1 MLVVRRRLSITLLGL
16 PLAPLLGRMG
26 AAQAQPAAQARP
38 HKVVI
43 QVSDADPAKWA
54 LALSN
59 ASNIQQ
65 DLGSDQVA
73 IEIVAY
79 GPGIG
84 LLKLESV
91 LGARISEAIAA
102 GVSVQACENTMRTQK
117 RVRDDM
123 LPRIGHVPAGVV
135 QLMKRQNEGYA
146 YIRP

>member
-1 MLVVRRRLSITLLGL
+1 MPLLLRTLSITLMCLL
-16 PLAPLLGRMG
+16 LAPLG
-26 AAQAQPAAQARP
+26 AAQAQSKP
-38 HKVVI
+38 HRVVI

-65 DLGSDQVA
+65 DLGADQVA

>member
-1 MLVVRRRLSITLLGL
+1 MLVVRRRLSITLTGL
-16 PLAPLLGRMG
+16 LLAPLLGRMG
-26 AAQAQPAAQARP
+26 AAQAQPAAHGKP
-38 HKVVI
+38 HRVVI

-54 LALSN
+54 LALNN

-65 DLGSDQVA
+65 DLGADQVA

-102 GVSVQACENTMRTQK
+102 GVSVQACENTMRNQK
-117 RVRDDM
+117 MVQGDM
-123 LPRIGHVPAGVV
+123 LPGIGYVPSGVV
-135 QLMKRQNEGYA
+135 QLMKQQKEGWA

>member
-1 MLVVRRRLSITLLGL
+1 MLVVRRRLSITLTGL
-16 PLAPLLGRMG
+16 LLAPLLGRMG
-26 AAQAQPAAQARP
+26 AARAQPAAHGKP
-38 HKVVI
+38 HRVVI

-54 LALSN
+54 LALNN

-65 DLGSDQVA
+65 DLGADQVA

-91 LGARISEAIAA
+91 LEARISEAIAA
-102 GVSVQACENTMRTQK
+102 GGSVQACENTMRNQK
-117 RVRDDM
+117 MVQGDM
-123 LPRIGHVPAGVV
+123 LPGIGYVPSGVV
-135 QLMKRQNEGYA
+135 QLMKRQKEGWA

>member
-1 MLVVRRRLSITLLGL
+1 MLVVRRRLSITLTGL
-16 PLAPLLGRMG
+16 LLAPLLGRMG
-26 AAQAQPAAQARP
+26 AARAQPAAHGKP
-38 HKVVI
+38 HRVVI

-54 LALSN
+54 LALNN

-65 DLGSDQVA
+65 DLGADQVA

-91 LGARISEAIAA
+91 LEARISEAIAA
-102 GVSVQACENTMRTQK
+102 GGSVQACENTMRNQK
-117 RVRDDM
+117 LVQGDM
-123 LPRIGHVPAGVV
+123 LPGIGYVPSGVV
-135 QLMKRQNEGYA
+135 QLMKRQKEGWA

>member
-1 MLVVRRRLSITLLGL
+1 MLVVRRRLSITLTGL
-16 PLAPLLGRMG
+16 LLAPLLGRMG
-26 AAQAQPAAQARP
+26 AARAQPAAHGKP
-38 HKVVI
+38 HRVVI

-54 LALSN
+54 LALNN

-65 DLGSDQVA
+65 DLGADQVT

-102 GVSVQACENTMRTQK
+102 GVSVQACENTMRNQK
-117 RVRDDM
+117 MVQGDM
-123 LPRIGHVPAGVV
+123 LPGIGYVPSGVV
-135 QLMKRQNEGYA
+135 QLMKRQKEGWA

>member
-1 MLVVRRRLSITLLGL
+1 MPLLLRTLSITLMCLL
-16 PLAPLLGRMG
+16 LAPLG
-26 AAQAQPAAQARP
+26 AAQAQSKP
-38 HKVVI
+38 HRVVI

-65 DLGSDQVA
+65 DLGADQVA

-102 GVSVQACENTMRTQK
+102 GVSMQACENTMRNQK
-117 RVRDDM
+117 LVQGDM
-123 LPRIGHVPAGVV
+123 LPRIGYVPAGVV
-135 QLMKRQNEGYA
+135 Q
-146 YIRP
+146 